1 MYVALL
7 VRTDYY
13 LIAKA
18 LKEAIFHILQT
29 NAKRKLLLL
38 LFSSVVAD
46 LFVVRMLAHKRL
58 RICCVACWRLLLFT
72 FIVVIVL
79 LFSFSPSLFTYRHIF
94 TYTYT
99 SIYILYI
106 VNGMYICTCH
116 QLYLALWQHW
126 KSTTMPCWRHL
137 PTPALWQILLAPFH
151 SPATIGALQLTR
163 SPSLYCTLQSS

>member
-58 RICCVACWRLLLFT
+58 RICCVAC
-72 FIVVIVL
+72 
-79 LFSFSPSLFTYRHIF
+79 
-94 TYTYT
+94 
-99 SIYILYI
+99 
-106 VNGMYICTCH
+106 
-116 QLYLALWQHW
+116 
-126 KSTTMPCWRHL
+126 
-137 PTPALWQILLAPFH
+137 
-151 SPATIGALQLTR
+151 
-163 SPSLYCTLQSS
+163 